1 MEEFFATA
9 AKGTEGALR
18 DELRELRLRHIRA
31 DRGGVHFGGVFRDG
45 IKACFESRIAQRI
58 LWKQGQ
64 FSASGPEA
72 LYEGMRAIDWTH
84 VLDAKR
90 TLAVTAHVKH
100 GELRHS
106 GFVAQK
112 AKDAIVD
119 QLRERF
125 GARPDVD
132 RKDPDVHVVVH
143 LAKDEAEVFIDLAGE
158 PLHRRGYR
166 TEAREAPIKE
176 TLAAAMLRLGGWDR
190 VRPLVDPMCGSG
202 TIAIEGYLWAYDVA
216 PGLLRKHYGFERW
229 ASFDEMQARI
239 LDDMRGSAR
248 DRIRKTGPSILAL
261 DHDREAVALARTLS
275 ERAGAVIRV
284 EHGEVEDF
292 LGEGPPGHLVT
303 NPPYGVRLAR
313 GDDFEVML
321 GEVFSQLKG
330 YRISVLCHDR
340 TLEHSM
346 RVAPIQEHALWNG
359 DLECRLYSWQV

>member
-18 DELRELRLRHIRA
+18 DELREARLRHIRA

-45 IKACFESRIAQRI
+45 IRACFESRIAQRI

-64 FSASGPEA
+64 FSAPGPDA
-72 LYEGMRAIDWTH
+72 LYEGMREIDWSR
-84 VLDAKR
+84 VLGVKN

-119 QLRERF
+119 QLRDKL

-132 RKDPDVHVVVH
+132 RKDPDVHVVVN
-143 LAKDEAEVFIDLAGE
+143 LAKDEAEVFVDMAGE
-158 PLHRRGYR
+158 PLHKRGYR
-166 TEAREAPIKE
+166 SEAREAPIKE

-202 TIAIEGYLWAYDVA
+202 TIAIEAYLWAYDVA

-229 ASFDEMQARI
+229 ASFDEMQKRI
-239 LDDMRGSAR
+239 LGDMRASAR
-248 DRIRKTGPSILAL
+248 ERVRKEGPAIMAL
-261 DHDREAVALARTLS
+261 DHDREAVRLARSL
-275 ERAGAVIRV
+275 AKLANANIQIA
-284 EHGEVEDF
+284 HGEVED
-292 LGEGPPGHLVT
+292 LGGTEPAGHIVT

-313 GDDFEVML
+313 DEDFEVML
-321 GEVFSQLKG
+321 GAVFSELTG
-330 YRISVLCHDR
+330 HRISVLCHDR
-340 TLEHSM
+340 TLEHNM
-346 RVAPIQEHALWNG
+346 RAQPVQEHALWNG
-359 DLECRLYSWQV
+359 DLECRLYSWQL